1 VGRVEARLH
10 ELGIEL
16 PAPTPWPGHLP
27 LIPAVRVGNLIWLSG
42 KTSKMTGKVGRD
54 VTVEQGYD
62 AAKECAIG
70 LIATLRDE
78 LGDLDK
84 VKRIVK
90 LLSMVNATD
99 TLTQQPQVAHGC
111 SDLLVAVWGE
121 HGRHARS
128 AVGMA
133 SLPGDATVEVELIAE
148 VE

>member
-1 VGRVEARLH
+1 MGKVEAKLQ

-16 PAPTPWPGHLP
+16 PAPSEWPAHLP

-54 VTVEQGYD
+54 RTVEEGY
-62 AAKECAIG
+62 AAARECAIG
-70 LIATLRDE
+70 LVATLRDE

-90 LLSMVNATD
+90 LLSMVNSTD

-111 SDLLVAVWGE
+111 SDLLVAIWGE
-121 HGRHARS
+121 NGRHARS

-133 SLPGDATVEVELIAE
+133 GLPGDATVEVELIAE